1 MGTSSQ
7 PIKIIITGATG
18 RMGRMLLQA
27 VLTDPQFEL
36 CGAVSHQDDP
46 LITVDAGTLIGLSSA
61 NITITANLAEL
72 IDTTDI
78 VIDFTTPDA
87 CIEHV
92 KLCQQHHK
100 KMVVGTTGLNSE
112 QQTILHQAAQDTA
125 IVWAPNMSIGV
136 NLLWKLLAQ
145 AAQTLAEHA
154 DIEIIEAHH
163 RNKVDAPSG
172 TALKMG
178 QVIAEVLERDLST
191 CAIYGREGQEGPRKP
206 ETIAFSTIRAGDI
219 IGDHT
224 ALFAC
229 DGERIEI
236 THKASDRSI
245 YSRGALKA
253 ALYLSNKDSGFY
265 TMQNVLGL

>member
-1 MGTSSQ
+1 MSRSQ
-7 PIKIIITGATG
+7 PIKTIITGATG

-36 CGAVSHQDDP
+36 CGAIAHQHDP
-46 LITVDAGTLIGLSSA
+46 LLAIDAGALVGLASA
-61 NITITANLAEL
+61 NTSITANLVAVIEVA
-72 IDTTDI
+72 DV

-87 CIEHV
+87 CVEHV
-92 KLCQQHHK
+92 ALCQQYHK
-100 KMVVGTTGLNSE
+100 KIVIGTTGLSVE
-112 QQTILHQAAQDTA
+112 QQAFLHQAAQNIA

-136 NLLWKLLAQ
+136 NLLFKLLEQ
-145 AAQTLAEHA
+145 AAQTLGEQA

-178 QVIAEVLERDLST
+178 QVIADVLERDLAS
-191 CAIYGREGQEGPRKP
+191 CAIYGREGQEGSRKT
-206 ETIAFSTIRAGDI
+206 ETIGFSTIRAGDI

-229 DGERIEI
+229 AGERIEI
-236 THKASDRSI
+236 THKASDRTI

-253 ALYLSNKDSGFY
+253 AHYLMTKTNGFY
-265 TMQNVLGL
+265 TMQHVLNL